1 MAYNPATM
9 YIPHSSSTIQL
20 YGHPYHST
28 VNRYL
33 LVILILMIGG
43 MIIMASQGRWLP
55 FYGMMGGA
63 IIVIMYSAYSTRRQY
78 KRKRER

>member
-1 MAYNPATM
+1 M
-9 YIPHSSSTIQL
+9 
-20 YGHPYHST
+20 
-28 VNRYL
+28 NRYL

>member
-1 MAYNPATM
+1 VVEYNPATLS
-9 YIPHSSSTIQL
+9 IIQL
-20 YGHPYHST
+20 YDRPRHSA

-33 LVILILMIGG
+33 LVILVLMIGG

-55 FYGMMGGA
+55 FYGMLGGA
-63 IIVIMYSAYSTRRQY
+63 IIVIMYSAYSNRRQY

>member
-1 MAYNPATM
+1 MVGYLTT
-9 YIPHSSSTIQL
+9 STIQL
-20 YGHPYHST
+20 YGRPGNSP

-33 LVILILMIGG
+33 LVILIMMIGG
-43 MIIMASQGRWLP
+43 MIIMATQGRWLP